1 MSNLKRPIGYLFFCL
16 FLLFAFNP
24 GAMAAQIK
32 DSESATHGTDASRYH
47 IVNTYQF
54 PGFKLI
60 QLELPV
66 LSIYSYMLVSE
77 GKALVVDPCRDISI
91 FLDIAK
97 KEGLKIIGVYLS
109 HSHADFVAGHMEL
122 LDAAKCPIY
131 QSHLSGVAYPF
142 EPLKEGSEIRVGKA
156 VVKFL
161 ETPGH
166 TPDGMCGLVYGPDN
180 LKVPELVL
188 TGDVLFVGSVGRPD
202 LMGGAASAAWL
213 ASAFFDSWTSKISKL
228 DDSVKIFPAHGAG
241 SLCGAHLSD
250 KPTST
255 IGEEKASN
263 PYLQYKKRG
272 EFVAALIQ
280 DLPEAPQ
287 YFKHNA
293 AMNKQGPP
301 LVEWG
306 AALPDEKPPIK
317 PLIQPDQFYVVDL
330 RDASEYEQGH
340 IPNAVN
346 IALRGKLETW
356 TGVMVPWESKLV
368 LVGNKEELKEGLFRL
383 NRIGY
388 TPEIL
393 TMESWKKAGLPVT
406 VSNPIIPKELYDL
419 MKEGQAPVIVDVRLP
434 PEWMALRIGTV
445 LNLPLNHLAELSSQ
459 LDPSQPVVTV
469 CNSAYR
475 SSMAV
480 GILERKGFKMP
491 RNLKG
496 GSQAWINAGLPVY
509 EAARKGEKAVQATKK
524 QVRLPDRISTA
535 ELKRLIMD
543 LPGSFEL
550 VDLRPGNHFA
560 DYHLPGSVNVHVAD
574 LISDPGFLV
583 GAGPLILVDRDGS
596 IAMAA
601 GGILSQKTERPIK
614 VLYGGLETY
623 WSGSKGISPPAAR
636 SSHTTGV
643 KEKPAIVTVQPAPAK
658 PQTPATPPPKKSA
671 RPERPSAGC

>member
-1 MSNLKRPIGYLFFCL
+1 MRKRNNRVGSMLFGL
-16 FLLFAFNP
+16 LLLFTFHP

-32 DSESATHGTDASRYH
+32 DSESATHGVDASKYY
-47 IVNTYQF
+47 IVDTYRF
-54 PGFKLI
+54 PGFKVI

-97 KEGLKIIGVYLS
+97 KEGLKIIGVYLT

-122 LDAAKCPIY
+122 VNALKCPVY
-131 QSHLSGVAYPF
+131 QSHISGVKYPF
-142 EPLKEGSEIRVGKA
+142 EPLKEGSEVRVGKA
-156 VVKFL
+156 VVKFI

-166 TPDGMCGLVYGPDN
+166 TPDGMCALVYGPDN
-180 LKVPELVL
+180 PDAPELMF

-202 LMGGAASAAWL
+202 LMGGTASAAWL
-213 ASAFFDSWTSKISKL
+213 ASAFFDSWTNKISKL
-228 DDSVKIFPAHGAG
+228 DDSVRIFPAHGAG

-250 KPTST
+250 KPFST
-255 IGEEKASN
+255 IGAEKASN
-263 PYLQYKKRG
+263 PYLQNKKRG
-272 EFVAALIQ
+272 EFIAALIQ

-301 LVEWG
+301 LIKWD
-306 AALPDEKPPIK
+306 APLPDEIAPVEDLSKPES
-317 PLIQPDQFYVVDL
+317 FYVVDL
-330 RDASEYEQGH
+330 RDASQYEEGH

-356 TGVMVPWESKLV
+356 TGIMVPWGARLV
-368 LVGNKEELKEGLFRL
+368 LVGNKGELKEGLFRL
-383 NRIGY
+383 HRIGY
-388 TPEIL
+388 SPEII
-393 TMESWKKAGLPVT
+393 TMEDWKKAGLPVT
-406 VSNPIIPKELYDL
+406 VSNPITPKELYDS
-419 MKEGQAPVIVDVRLP
+419 MQKGEAPVIVDVRLP
-434 PEWMALRIGTV
+434 SEWMALRIGTV
-445 LNLPLNHLAELSSQ
+445 LNLPLNHLAELSVQ
-459 LDPSQPVVTV
+459 LDPAQPVVTV

-509 EAARKGEKAVQATKK
+509 ESAGKGTEARAEAKK
-524 QVRLPDRISTA
+524 QIKLPDRISAA

-543 LPGSFEL
+543 LPGSFEI
-550 VDLRPGNHFA
+550 VDMRPANHFA
-560 DYHLPGSVNVHVAD
+560 DYHLPGSLNVQVAE
-574 LISDPGFLV
+574 LISDPKFLV

-596 IAMAA
+596 IAMAV

-614 VLYGGLETY
+614 VLYGGLEAY
-623 WSGSKGISPPAAR
+623 WSESRGIAPSAAGLPDA
-636 SSHTTGV
+636 STM
-643 KEKPAIVTVQPAPAK
+643 KEKPATETVSPSPEK
-658 PQTPATPPPKKSA
+658 NEPPPIPPANKPE